1 LAKKLYVGNLPYST
15 TDDELR
21 QLFEAHGT
29 VESANV
35 VSDRDT
41 GRSRGF
47 GFVEM
52 DPDGADKAV
61 SALDGKD
68 YGGRPLRIDE
78 ARERSAGGGGSRS
91 GGYRD
96 RR

>member
-1 LAKKLYVGNLPYST
+1 MAKKLYVGNLPYNT

-21 QLFEAHGT
+21 ELFAAHGT

-52 DPDGADKAV
+52 DPEGADKAI

-68 YGGRPLRIDE
+68 FGGRPLRIDE
-78 ARERSAGGGGSRS
+78 ARERQPGG